1 MHPSHSPLEKRGSK
15 GGFDAVIGNPPYG
28 AEFSDITSDYLK
40 NKFTTYVWRGES
52 YLVFEQG
59 HRLLR
64 LGGLFGFIT
73 PDTYL
78 NLGFTQPLRTFLL
91 QNSCV
96 REVVSLPSK
105 VFSGATVDTTL
116 LFTQKSQLV
125 KTFHESNVKIRSFNK
140 KKSVISSIDQAE
152 SDFYLSTKNWHKQNA
167 FNISSNDSENLIVTR
182 IDRKCEQVTNITEMF
197 YGIKVYQIGKGKPP
211 QTVEIR
217 DSKPFTSS
225 IKKNK
230 DFLPFIDGKHIGR
243 YALLWKENNWVNYGP
258 WLAEPRNPIKFKGEK
273 LLIRK
278 IIGQTLIATYVP
290 ETSYC
295 NTLLYVLKIKP
306 ESPLSYRYLLGI
318 LNSRFIGWYFR
329 KKFQIS
335 PDDTF
340 PQIMIRDIL
349 QFPIPETD
357 KIQHNKM
364 VLLVE
369 KMLDLHKK
377 LKKAKTPHDRE
388 LIERQI
394 KATDSQI
401 DRLVYELYGLTEEE
415 IRVVEGQTN
424 I

>member
-1 MHPSHSPLEKRGSK
+1 MNPSHSPLEKGGSK

-52 YLVFEQG
+52 YLVFIEQG

-125 KTFHESNVKIRSFNK
+125 KTFHESNVKIRSFN